1 MDTTFRASHPV
12 AWLFHRNTSRW
23 LHNSLDGGLD
33 GADVPQAPKEHPLTP
48 FVPLPDRGVP
58 TGFEDLLLR
67 RNSCRRFDDGSI
79 GLPRLGR
86 VLSAG
91 YGVSGHSRLGALE
104 FLDRPVPSGGGLYPL
119 EVYVIARA
127 VDGLTPGVYHY
138 APVLAGLEQLR
149 EVDIPARLLTYLF
162 MGQSLAAEAA
172 CVVVLTAVVSRSL
185 GKYGDRGYRYL
196 MFEAGHVAQNT
207 NLAAIDQGLG
217 ACNLGGFFDDE
228 LAALLTVDID
238 LEIPLY
244 ATALGVP
251 ASHRRDEQRA
261 FEEEPHPPGPST

>member
-1 MDTTFRASHPV
+1 MGTTFRTSHGV

-33 GADVPQAPKEHPLTP
+33 GADVPQAPKEHPLAP
-48 FVPLPDRGVP
+48 FTLLPDRGAP
-58 TGFEDLLLR
+58 TDFEELLRR
-67 RNSCRRFDDGSI
+67 RNSCRSFDDGPIHLSQ
-79 GLPRLGR
+79 LGS

-91 YGVSGHSRLGALE
+91 YGVTGHSRLGALE

-119 EVYVIARA
+119 EAYVIARA

-138 APVLAGLEQLR
+138 APVLDGLEQLR
-149 EVDIPARLLTYLF
+149 EADIPARLLTYLF
-162 MGQSLAAEAA
+162 MGQPLAAEAA
-172 CVVVLTAVVSRSL
+172 CVMVLTAVVSRSL

-196 MFEAGHVAQNT
+196 MFEAGHVAQNA
-207 NLAAIDQGLG
+207 NLAAVDQGLG

-228 LAALLTVDID
+228 LAALLMVDID

-244 ATALGVP
+244 AMALGPP
-251 ASHRRDEQRA
+251 ASADRDAQRA
-261 FEEEPHPPGPST
+261 FEQ